1 MQPHCLLCT
10 QSMSRDCSTTSL
22 PMFRKLHSLPLHL
35 SAVFHEP
42 TTILVDDHH
51 YPSYI
56 VSLRKTKAGRRGRIN
71 LARPPRGPAPDAR
84 LTAPRRLEYVC
95 LVCVCYLCWNAPH
108 YRVCSSPVCCLLG
121 VFEFQ
126 LGIVTSPTY
135 TGGHFFLSHVNGICC
150 LIPVTSINMW
160 ARSSIHSSPFPAKRK
175 SSGMTCHSPL
185 HFIASSYSFQDFET
199 FLDA

>member
-135 TGGHFFLSHVNGICC
+135 TGGHFFSLSRQWHLLSHSCDLDKHVGS
-150 LIPVTSINMW
+150 LLHPFIPIPRQTEVIRHDMPFSTS
-160 ARSSIHSSPFPAKRK
+160 
-175 SSGMTCHSPL
+175 L
-185 HFIASSYSFQDFET
+185 YSVLLQFSRF
-199 FLDA
+199 